1 MELKKRLFLP
11 SSLRGIWH
19 AEASLLI
26 SCVLRLPVSC
36 NFSQWFSRSQSSFI
50 AVGLFLA
57 KVKHFILLWCVAEIS
72 LHGTLEG
79 GCWLT
84 SSWWFS
90 CKNRLLRKVRQKSV
104 LQTVL
109 YFFGMKICLQMTHWL
124 QESRRRI
131 LWHRIHCKKTYA
143 VETSWFPRIE
153 LSREWLQTGLKCL
166 HSFHSFSSLCTL
178 TSDADMIQRMK
189 CDSLLKSPSWSTLFK
204 TSCSLPLLTF
214 FVSPLP
220 AFYGLLKRV
229 LLLLP
234 SSTCPSLCYPCS
246 LSSSLVPF
254 FFLFQFLLL
263 LEDCN
268 VHVNCVLT
276 TGHSTRKWLT
286 YWTQNFL

>member
-1 MELKKRLFLP
+1 MELWKEVVDWRQADDFRVKTDFYEKCGKSLFYRRCYTFWHENLFAND
-11 SSLRGIWH
+11 SLTPRIQTSNPVTQD
-19 AEASLLI
+19 SL
-26 SCVLRLPVSC
+26 
-36 NFSQWFSRSQSSFI
+36 Q
-50 AVGLFLA
+50 
-57 KVKHFILLWCVAEIS
+57 
-72 LHGTLEG
+72 
-79 GCWLT
+79 
-84 SSWWFS
+84 
-90 CKNRLLRKVRQKSV
+90 
-104 LQTVL
+104 
-109 YFFGMKICLQMTHWL
+109 
-124 QESRRRI
+124 
-131 LWHRIHCKKTYA
+131 KKTYA

-286 YWTQNFL
+286 YWTENFL